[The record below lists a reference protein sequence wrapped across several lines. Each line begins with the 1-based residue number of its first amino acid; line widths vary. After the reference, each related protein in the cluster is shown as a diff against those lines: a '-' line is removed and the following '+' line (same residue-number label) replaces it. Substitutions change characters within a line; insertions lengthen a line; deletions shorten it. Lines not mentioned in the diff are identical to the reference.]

1 MSAAKRATTA
11 TLTENYRQDVLQDFR
26 ICCLSREASV
36 IARKEVLTGKANF
49 GIIGDGKEVAQVAM
63 ARAWQKGDFRSG
75 YYRDQTLMLALE
87 LMTLDEFFA
96 QLYGDPY
103 ADPFSGGRQMNC
115 HFATKFVDEAGNF
128 LDLKNRYN
136 ISADI
141 APTGGQMARGLG
153 LAFASKK
160 FRENAALC
168 GNLSDQG
175 NEVAF
180 ITIGDASTSEGAF
193 WETINAA
200 GVLQVP
206 LAISVWDDGY
216 GISVP
221 KKYQTTKESISE
233 VLAGFEADS
242 DRDTNGIN
250 IYKGKAWDYPTLCK
264 LYGDAVTEMRVTH
277 RPALFHIQEV
287 TQQLGHSTSGDHR
300 RYKTPERLQFE
311 EEFDCNR
318 RMAEW
323 MVDNGL
329 ATAEEIEVIKKEAKR
344 EATEAAQRAFRGYHD
359 KVSELKKT
367 LVAALEQARD
377 ANPNVALLGE
387 MLQELNQKNDFLRFE
402 LLQMARRALQSI
414 PELRSGIEYAPER
427 GSGLRYAP
435 ERNSGLQY
443 APEQSSGLRYAPEQS
458 SGLRYAPEQSS
469 GLQYA
474 PEQSSGLQRFATL
487 ERIEGN
493 VIYSDNLLSQS
504 SKSPI
509 EVPVE
514 SAQYSDESPFKD
526 GYEVLNACFDANFAR
541 MPELFVFGEDV
552 GHIGDVNQGMRGM
565 QLKYGTERV
574 FDTGI
579 REWTIVGQAIGM
591 AMRGL
596 RPIAEIQYLDY
607 LLYGLSP
614 LSDDLCTLRWRS
626 NNQQIAP
633 AIIRTRG
640 HRLVGVWHSGSPMGM
655 MLGSL
660 RGMHI
665 CVPRNMTQAAGMY
678 NTLLRGDDPAI
689 VVEVLNAYRFKE
701 QLPDNVGS
709 FTVPLGEP
717 EVLREGSDLSLIT
730 YGACVQVAE
739 KAADLLAKHGVSVET
754 IDIQTLLPFD
764 FKHICVNSLKKT
776 NRIIFL
782 DEDFEGGASA
792 YLLQQVLE
800 KQGGYRWLDSA
811 PVTICAKPHRPAY
824 GQDGDYH
831 SKPQVEDV
839 VEAVLRMM
847 WEAGM

>member
-1 MSAAKRATTA
+1 MAATITTPRRKKQPA
-11 TLTENYRQDVLQDFR
+11 RLTESYRKEVLNDFK

-63 ARAWQKGDFRSG
+63 AKAWRKGDFRSG
-75 YYRDQTLMLALE
+75 YYRDQTLMLALG
-87 LMTLDEFFA
+87 LMNLDEFFA

-103 ADPFSGGRQMNC
+103 NDPFSGGRQMNC
-115 HFATKFVDEAGNF
+115 HFATPFVDGEGNF

-136 ISADI
+136 ISSDV

-160 FRENAALC
+160 FRELPNLC
-168 GNLSDQG
+168 GDLSDKG
-175 NEVAF
+175 NEVTF
-180 ITIGDASTSEGAF
+180 VTIGDASTSEGPF

-200 GVLQVP
+200 GVMQVP
-206 LAISVWDDGY
+206 LAVSVWDDGY

-233 VLAGFEADS
+233 ILEGFRPDGKKDS
-242 DRDTNGIN
+242 TGLD
-250 IYKGKAWDYPTLCK
+250 IYTGKAWDYPGLCR
-264 LYGDAVTEMRVTH
+264 LYRDAVDKMRVTH

-300 RYKTPERLQFE
+300 RYKSPERLAWE

-323 MVDNGL
+323 MLANGI
-329 ATAEEIEVIKKEAKR
+329 ASAGDIEQIKTEAKR
-344 EATEAAQRAFRGYHD
+344 EATEAAQRAYRGYHD
-359 KVSELKKT
+359 KVGELK
-367 LVAALEQARD
+367 A
-377 ANPNVALLGE
+377 
-387 MLQELNQKNDFLRFE
+387 ELIAVLRNLPSEPFLNDVLTELDQKREPLRFE
-402 LLQMARRALQSI
+402 LLEIARRVLFAVANKSGAQVAALQTWVN
-414 PELRSGIEYAPER
+414 RER
-427 GSGLRYAP
+427 
-435 ERNSGLQY
+435 
-443 APEQSSGLRYAPEQS
+443 
-458 SGLRYAPEQSS
+458 
-469 GLQYA
+469 
-474 PEQSSGLQRFATL
+474 L
-487 ERIEGN
+487 EGDYL
-493 VIYSDNLLSQS
+493 YSQNLLSES
-504 SKSPI
+504 PKSPL

-514 SAQYSDESPFKD
+514 PAVYSAESPLKD
-526 GYEVLNACFDANFAR
+526 GYEVLNACFDKNFETH
-541 MPELFVFGEDV
+541 PELIVFGEDV

-565 QLKYGTERV
+565 QQKYGESRV

-579 REWTIVGQAIGM
+579 REWTIMGQAIGL

-607 LLYGLSP
+607 LLYGLPP

-626 NNQQIAP
+626 NNLQIAP

-640 HRLVGVWHSGSPMGM
+640 HRLVGVWHAGSPLGM

-660 RGMHI
+660 RGMHV

-701 QLPDNVGS
+701 RLPDNIGT
-709 FTVPLGEP
+709 FTVPLGVP
-717 EVLREGSDLSLIT
+717 EILRSGNDLTLIT
-730 YGACVQVAE
+730 YGACVRVAQ
-739 KAADLLAKHGVSVET
+739 KACELLEQQGISVEL

-764 FKHICVNSLKKT
+764 LPQMCVESLKKT
-776 NRIIFL
+776 NRVLFL

-792 YLLQQVLE
+792 FMLQQVLE
-800 KQGGYRWLDSA
+800 QQGGYRWLDA
-811 PVTICAKPHRPAY
+811 KPATLVAKPHRPAY

-839 VEAVLRMM
+839 VETVVRIVRED
-847 WEAGM
+847 W

>member
-1 MSAAKRATTA
+1 MIETKLPNKKKLPAAF
-11 TLTENYRQDVLQDFR
+11 TEVYRQQVLEDFS
-26 ICCLSREASV
+26 ICCLSRECSI

-63 ARAWQKGDFRSG
+63 ARAWEKGDFRSG
-75 YYRDQTLMLALE
+75 YYRDQTLMFALG
-87 LMTLDEFFA
+87 LMDAEQFFA

-103 ADPFSGGRQMNC
+103 NDPFSGGRQMNC
-115 HFATKFVDEAGNF
+115 HFATALVDENGHF

-160 FRENAALC
+160 FRENTDLC
-168 GNLSDQG
+168 GELSRNG

-180 ITIGDASTSEGAF
+180 VTIGDASTSEGVF

-206 LAISVWDDGY
+206 LAVSVWDDGY

-233 VLAGFEADS
+233 VLEGFRAGDH
-242 DRDTNGIN
+242 NGIS
-250 IYKGKAWDYPTLCK
+250 IYTGKAWDYPALCQ
-264 LYGDAVTEMRVTH
+264 LYREAVDEMRVTH

-300 RYKTPERLQFE
+300 RYKSPERLEFE
-311 EEFDCNR
+311 ELFDCNR

-323 MVDNGL
+323 MLSSGL
-329 ATAEEIEVIKKEAKR
+329 AVEAEIEEIKQNAKQQ
-344 EATEAAQRAFRGYHD
+344 AASAAQRAFKAYHQ
-359 KVSELKKT
+359 KVGNLKEELLQILSGFPTEPK
-367 LVAALEQARD
+367 
-377 ANPNVALLGE
+377 
-387 MLQELNQKNDFLRFE
+387 LQEVISSLQAKREPLRFE
-402 LLQMARRALQSI
+402 LLQAARRVLLNRKGNPHTAVLEAFVQR
-414 PELRSGIEYAPER
+414 ELREGHNIYSANLMSQTSRSPLAIHPEAPTY
-427 GSGLRYAP
+427 S
-435 ERNSGLQY
+435 
-443 APEQSSGLRYAPEQS
+443 EQSVL
-458 SGLRYAPEQSS
+458 
-469 GLQYA
+469 
-474 PEQSSGLQRFATL
+474 
-487 ERIEGN
+487 
-493 VIYSDNLLSQS
+493 
-504 SKSPI
+504 
-509 EVPVE
+509 
-514 SAQYSDESPFKD
+514 KD
-526 GYEVLNACFDANFAR
+526 GFEVLNACFDANFDR
-541 MPELFVFGEDV
+541 DKSIFVFGEDV
-552 GHIGDVNQGMRGM
+552 GHIGDVNQGLRGM
-565 QLKYGTERV
+565 QQKYGVERV

-579 REWTIVGQAIGM
+579 REWTIMGQAIGM

-607 LLYGLSP
+607 LLYGISA

-678 NTLLRGDDPAI
+678 NTLLRSDDPAI

-701 QLPDNVGS
+701 QLPDNIGTFCVA
-709 FTVPLGEP
+709 LGQP
-717 EVLREGSDLSLIT
+717 EVLREGSDIT
-730 YGACVQVAE
+730 VISYGASLKIAE
-739 KAADLLAKHGVSVET
+739 EAANLLSPMGISLEL
-754 IDIQTLLPFD
+754 IDVQTLLPFD
-764 FKHICVNSLKKT
+764 LDFKCLESLKKT
-776 NRIIFL
+776 NRVVFL
-782 DEDFEGGASA
+782 DEDFEGGATA
-792 YLLQQVLE
+792 YMMQQVLD
-800 KQGGYRWLDSA
+800 KQGAYQWLDSA
-811 PVTICAKPHRPAY
+811 PVALCAKPHRPAY

-831 SKPQVEDV
+831 SKPQVEDI
-839 VEAVLRMM
+839 VESVLAILR
-847 WEAGM
+847 EAGK